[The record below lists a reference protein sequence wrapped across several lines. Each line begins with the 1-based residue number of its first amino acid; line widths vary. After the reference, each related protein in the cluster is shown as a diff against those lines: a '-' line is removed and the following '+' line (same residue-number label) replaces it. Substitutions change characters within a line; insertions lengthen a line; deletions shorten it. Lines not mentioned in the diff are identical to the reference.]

1 VPAHAYSYSWEGNPR
16 WSRAYVGATELYDY
30 YKLRASQYGVEEF
43 VRLNHR
49 ITAVNWDDESGKWI
63 IDVTDLKT
71 GTSIKDEAEVFI
83 NGAGFL
89 K

>member
-1 VPAHAYSYSWEGNPR
+1 
-16 WSRAYVGATELYDY
+16 VGAKELYDY
-30 YKLRASQYGVEEF
+30 FKLRASQYGIEEY

-49 ITAVNWDDESGKWI
+49 VTAAHWSDESGKWI
-63 IDVTDLKT
+63 IDVADQENARTFQ
-71 GTSIKDEAEVFI
+71 DEAEIFI